1 MAIIIFIQGACPS
14 MKRIVAIFFCIM
26 LMAGLILAGKAL
38 SPSYHTEYLR
48 IHIRANS
55 NSFEDQSVK
64 YKVKDAIVEKLTP
77 IISSCKSKE
86 EFTRAMQNNLGYIE
100 CIANQILAQNTINY
114 QSKATLA
121 NEFFPTRTYDGVT
134 LESGYYD
141 AIIVNLGSGEG
152 DNWWCVVYPPLCFL
166 NSSSGY
172 IYKSRL
178 VEIIN
183 KFFGG

>member
-1 MAIIIFIQGACPS
+1 MAIIVFIQGDLG

-26 LMAGLILAGKAL
+26 LMAGLIFAGKAL
-38 SPSYHTEYLR
+38 SPKYHTEYLR

-55 NSFEDQSVK
+55 NSIEDQSIK
-64 YKVKDAIVEKLTP
+64 YTVKDAIVEKLTP
-77 IISSCKSKE
+77 IISSCKSKD
-86 EFTRAMQNNLGYIE
+86 EFARVMQNNLGYIE
-100 CIANQILAQNTINY
+100 CIANEILAQNTINY
-114 QSKATLA
+114 QSKAMLTS
-121 NEFFPTRTYDGVT
+121 EFFPTRTYDGVT